1 MITLHLTGE
10 REERMKALA
19 ALSNTTP
26 ANFTYEVLDM
36 WLMEHR
42 SNKPLV
48 RDESD
53 YDARNDDE
61 TPCQVQFN
69 QRMHTP

>member
-1 MITLHLTGE
+1 MITLHLTGDV
-10 REERMKALA
+10 EERIKTLALG
-19 ALSNTTP
+19 LTQP
-26 ANFTYEVLDM
+26 ATFAREIIDM